1 MADHHIQRQILE
13 RLTFAPQLSFSE
25 LKPDDLANN
34 AFMYHLKQLLS
45 EHLVEKYDDH
55 YRLTDAGRRYAD
67 KYSLTL
73 KRPREQP
80 KLLCMIVLRNTAGQY
95 LLAQHKRQPL
105 LGQWGFLTGK
115 QHYGESFMAHAEREL
130 TEQLGVA
137 AELTLRGVIDVRIS
151 DTALISH
158 IVGPVLAGRY
168 DGPAPADNDKFAYAW
183 CDELAGCSLVPGT
196 SEMAEQLADSD
207 QTFWLS
213 LDLKGN

>member
-13 RLTFAPQLSFSE
+13 RLTFAPALSFSQ

-45 EHLVEKYDDH
+45 EHLVEKHDDH

-73 KRPREQP
+73 RRPREQP
-80 KLLCMIVLRNTAGQY
+80 KLLCMIVLRDIDGRY
-95 LLAQHKRQPL
+95 LLARHKRQPL

-130 TEQLGVA
+130 AEQLGTTV
-137 AELTLRGVIDVRIS
+137 ELSLCGMIDLRIV
-151 DTALISH
+151 DTALVSH
-158 IVGPVLAGRY
+158 VVGPVLTGRY
-168 DGPAPADNDKFAYAW
+168 DGLAPAETDKFAYAW
-183 CDELAGCSLVPGT
+183 CDDLGAKPLVPGT
-196 SEMAEQLADSD
+196 TEIAEQLADSSA
-207 QTFWLS
+207 TFWLS
-213 LDLKGN
+213 LDLESN